1 MREYNMEIATMSEAE
16 LSFDQFKKEVLEDF
30 RIASLSRQ
38 LSILGRREVLMGKA
52 KFGVFGDGKEIA
64 QIALAKQFKKGDWR
78 SGYYRDQTFLLA
90 TGMTKPK
97 NFFALLYGQTA
108 TELNPDNGGR
118 SFNNHFATRIIDED
132 GNWKSQLETKN
143 TASDISPTAG
153 QMPRSV
159 GLGLASK
166 IYRNNPELKDQNKF
180 SDNGN
185 EIVFT
190 TIGDGSTSEGHFF
203 ETMNAAAVLQIPM
216 AVSIWDDGYAISVP
230 TKKQTTKASISQALS
245 GFEKSARDK
254 TGMHFYK
261 VKGWDYAGLCQAY
274 KDGIARCRREHTPVL
289 FHIDELTQPSGHST
303 SGSHER
309 YKSKERLQWEKDFDC
324 ILQMKKWM
332 IETGIA
338 SPEEIESVEKSTA
351 AEAQLARDQAF
362 DEYMSPFI
370 KEREELVQLVTSSQC
385 ICAPKRQKAIDETI
399 SQLQNAITLNRKEIL
414 SAARKILRN
423 VCFNCNK
430 KGGLKADLKQ
440 WVNKYRAVCFE
451 KYNDRLYD
459 ESPHSAL
466 KVPVV
471 NPQYDETP
479 RMIHGREVLLE
490 NFDSILNKD
499 KRVVIFGEDTG
510 HLGGVNQTLEGMQIK
525 YGDLRVFDTGIRET
539 TIIGKAIGL
548 ALRGLRP
555 IAEIQYFDYLLYA
568 LQTLS
573 DDAATLHYRTKGG
586 QKVPLIISTR
596 GHRLEGPWHAGS
608 PMGMLINSIRGL
620 YVCVPRDM
628 TRAAGFYNTLLKG
641 DDPGLVIE
649 PLNAYR
655 IREPKPL
662 NPGEYTIPLGVPEI
676 LREGEDV
683 TLVTYGSCVRVGLEA
698 VEQLSEV
705 GISVELIDVQT
716 LLPFDV
722 HKTIVE
728 SVKKTGRVVFFD
740 EDVPGGATAFM
751 MQQVLEEQKA
761 FYYLDEPATT
771 ITASEHRPAFGTD
784 GDYFS
789 KPSAEDVYEVVY
801 DLMYDSNPEKFP
813 PIYS

>member
-1 MREYNMEIATMSEAE
+1 MRENNMEIATMSEAE
-16 LSFDQFKKEVLEDF
+16 LSFDQFKKEVLKDYK
-30 RIASLSRQ
+30 IASLSRHMS
-38 LSILGRREVLMGKA
+38 LLGRREVLMGNA
-52 KFGVFGDGKEIA
+52 KFGVFGDGKEVA
-64 QIALAKQFKKGDWR
+64 QIALAKQFEKGDWR

-90 TGMTKPK
+90 TGMTTPK
-97 NFFALLYGQTA
+97 NFFALLYGQTS

-143 TASDISPTAG
+143 TSSDISPTAG

-166 IYRNNPELKDQNKF
+166 IYRNNPALKDLNKF

-185 EIVFT
+185 EVVFT

-203 ETMNAAAVLQIPM
+203 EAMNAAAVLQIPM
-216 AVSIWDDGYAISVP
+216 AVSIWDDGYAISV
-230 TKKQTTKASISQALS
+230 TTDKQTTKASITKALA

-274 KDGIARCRREHTPVL
+274 KDGIARCRKEQTPVMI
-289 FHIDELTQPSGHST
+289 HVDELTQPSGHTT

-309 YKSKERLQWEKDFDC
+309 YKSKDRLKWEEEFDC
-324 ILQMKKWM
+324 IPQMKKWM
-332 IETGIA
+332 VETGIA
-338 SPEEIESVEKSTA
+338 TVEEIESIEK
-351 AEAQLARDQAF
+351 EASIEAKLARDQAF
-362 DEYMSPFI
+362 DEYMSPF
-370 KEREELVQLVTSSQC
+370 KREREELIQLVASNKCFCDPT
-385 ICAPKRQKAIDETI
+385 RQKAIDDI
-399 SQLQNAITLNRKEIL
+399 ILQLQKALTLNRKEIL

-423 VCFNCNK
+423 VCFSCAK
-430 KGGLKADLKQ
+430 KDGLKVDLRQ
-440 WVNKYRAVCFE
+440 WVNNYRAMCYE

-459 ESPHSAL
+459 ESAHSAL

-471 NPQYDETP
+471 DPHYDESP
-479 RMIHGREVLLE
+479 AMIHGREVLLE
-490 NFDSILNKD
+490 NFDSVLNKD
-499 KRVVIFGEDTG
+499 KRVLIFGEDIG
-510 HLGGVNQTLEGMQIK
+510 LLGGVNRTLEGLQAK
-525 YGDLRVFDTGIRET
+525 YGKLRVFDTGIRET
-539 TIIGKAIGL
+539 TIIGKGIGL

-628 TRAAGFYNTLLKG
+628 TRAAGFYNTLLQG

-649 PLNAYR
+649 PLNGYR
-655 IREPKPL
+655 LREPQPL
-662 NPGEYTIPLGVPEI
+662 NSGEYTVPLGVPEI
-676 LREGEDV
+676 LCEGEDV

-698 VEQLSEV
+698 VEQLSAI

-722 HKTIVE
+722 NKMIVE
-728 SVKKTGRVVFFD
+728 SIKKTGRVVFFD

-751 MQQVLEEQKA
+751 MQQVLEDQKA
-761 FYYLDEPATT
+761 FYYLDEPALT

-789 KPSAEDVYEVVY
+789 KPSAEDVYEVIY